1 MRILWVG
8 DIGPTGF
15 GTVTWE
21 IGSRLVAL
29 GEDIRFISQNDLDS
43 VIPDMFITRTLSM
56 PSLISH
62 YNPMTGVDS
71 GAEAS
76 DAIADLI
83 NGTCEVPLVS
93 GEPWGDWKPEAVVLL
108 GDFAVARAMVSLSPA
123 WAEVPTLH
131 YVPIEGRDLTPL
143 LATDLWSV
151 TKPVA
156 MSNFGADE
164 IGKIMGH
171 RPPMIYHGVDT
182 GVFHPIKPSTPVTLL
197 ALAGKE
203 AKITTRAECKQMWSA
218 YFNTKIPARLG
229 PDNQPIS
236 DKWMLRTDRHMPRKL
251 YNTMLRALVPVLAA
265 NPDAIVILHCASSDQ
280 GGNLTDSV
288 AKMPQA
294 QRISGADDLS
304 QPESWS
310 LFGRNFAQVLLTNIR
325 GMAREALVTLYN
337 AADVYLSTSAE
348 GFGLTVAEAL
358 ACGTPAVGIDYSAVP
373 EVIGPAGVVV
383 PIAFE
388 FDNVYDHMWAAIHE
402 PSFGEAVHK
411 LLNDPERRLA
421 LGRKGPRHVR
431 AMFRWDTA
439 ARDFQSLLSAE
450 VAAWQASPP
459 LPPSLNIS
467 ATPPVRV
474 SSELAQSAA
483 TSS

>member
-29 GEDIRFISQNDLDS
+29 GEDVRFVSQNDLDS
-43 VIPDMFITRTLSM
+43 VIPELFVTRALSM

-62 YNPMTGVDS
+62 YNPMTG
-71 GAEAS
+71 EAGVTGVS

-83 NGTCEVPLVS
+83 HGTCDVPLVS
-93 GEPWGDWKPEAVVLL
+93 GEPWGDWKPEAVILL
-108 GDFAVARAMVSLSPA
+108 GDFALARMMVSLSPA

-143 LATDLWSV
+143 LATDLWSA

-164 IGKIMGH
+164 IGKIMGQ

-182 GVFHPIKPSTPVTLL
+182 GVFHPVKPSSPVTLL
-197 ALAGKE
+197 GLSGK
-203 AKITTRAECKQMWSA
+203 AARVTTRAECKQMWSA
-218 YFNTKIPARLG
+218 YFKTKIPARLG
-229 PDNQPIS
+229 PDDQPIS

-251 YNTMLRALVPVLAA
+251 YNSMLRALVPVLGA

-294 QRISGADDLS
+294 QRISGSDDLN

-325 GMAREALVTLYN
+325 GMPREALVTLYN

-358 ACGTPAVGIDYSAVP
+358 ACGTPAVGLDYSAVP

-383 PIAFE
+383 PIAYA
-388 FDNVYDHMWAAIHE
+388 FDNVYDHLWAAVHE
-402 PSFGEAVHK
+402 PSFGQAVHN
-411 LLNDPERRLA
+411 LLNDPERRGA
-421 LGRKGPRHVR
+421 LGRKGPRHIR

-439 ARDFQSLLSAE
+439 ARDFQNLLSAE
-450 VAAWQASPP
+450 VAAWHPSLPSETSGTSSGSPP
-459 LPPSLNIS
+459 PL
-467 ATPPVRV
+467 V
-474 SSELAQSAA
+474 SSAPASSVA
-483 TSS
+483 TLS